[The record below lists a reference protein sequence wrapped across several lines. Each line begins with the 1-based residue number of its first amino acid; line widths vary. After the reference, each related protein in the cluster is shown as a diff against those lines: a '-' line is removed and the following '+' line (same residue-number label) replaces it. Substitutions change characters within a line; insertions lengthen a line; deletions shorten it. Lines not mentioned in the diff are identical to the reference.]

1 VLVLDDVLLRNPSRC
16 YMDMNSEGS
25 LIWGNIRLVDP
36 GHGYSDATIGSEDN
50 HVWEKIIIDA
60 QLRLRSLS

>member
-1 VLVLDDVLLRNPSRC
+1 
-16 YMDMNSEGS
+16 MDLKCEGS

-36 GHGYSDATIGSEDN
+36 GHGYSDAAIGSEGN

-60 QLRLRSLS
+60 RLRLRSLS